1 MARAERYLVTSP
13 AKPVVFLR
21 PERGPVYLAFV
32 LLRAGYVILP
42 ILVGLDKF
50 LHLAVD
56 WQQYLSPRLVGVL
69 GVTPQTLLSVV
80 GVVEIA
86 AGLLVAFRP
95 RIGAWVV
102 AAWLWAIIVNLL
114 FLPGYYDIA
123 LRDVGLSLGAIA
135 LALLARHVEDR

>member
-1 MARAERYLVTSP
+1 
-13 AKPVVFLR
+13 
-21 PERGPVYLAFV
+21 
-32 LLRAGYVILP
+32 
-42 ILVGLDKF
+42 VGVDKF

-56 WQQYLSPRLVGVL
+56 WQQYLSPRLVGLL

-95 RIGAWVV
+95 RIGAWIV

-114 FLPGYYDIA
+114 LLPGYYDIA

-135 LALLARHVEDR
+135 LALLSRHVEDR